1 MQSTTNPATTAESAL
16 AARHRDRS
24 PTDVVPPAARN
35 FDAFVNRVDLPR
47 RLRLESLPAMKQF
60 FIPTYRHTRTL
71 DAFAYVSATRA
82 SRTSTALSAM
92 RI

>member
-1 MQSTTNPATTAESAL
+1 
-16 AARHRDRS
+16 
-24 PTDVVPPAARN
+24 
-35 FDAFVNRVDLPR
+35 
-47 RLRLESLPAMKQF
+47 MKQF